1 MGSHAPNSDISPDKF
16 VEFEIATRPV
26 PQIDPSN
33 PKMISQGPSV
43 CVFNKADPEEVLAS
57 WLFAQFLLT
66 NDVQL
71 GYAETEGY
79 IPVTAKAQSDPAY
92 LDYLSRSGE
101 DDGAHYAVKI
111 EATQLL
117 LDNIENTFVTPV
129 FNGSASLRD
138 AAGQLIENTAKSV
151 RRKETV
157 DGAYFEKLY
166 DDVRSLYR
174 LDQLGERTAPGG
186 EDLGPLPGTSV
197 ALLCGIGSVWILMGA
212 YLLTGAIRKKLEEN
226 RRKT

>member
-92 LDYLSRSGE
+92 LDYLWISWAKGRRRAGKTSALFRGHPLRCCAGSAPSGSSWERISSPARSGRNWK
-101 DDGAHYAVKI
+101 KI
-111 EATQLL
+111 AE
-117 LDNIENTFVTPV
+117 
-129 FNGSASLRD
+129 
-138 AAGQLIENTAKSV
+138 
-151 RRKETV
+151 
-157 DGAYFEKLY
+157 
-166 DDVRSLYR
+166 R
-174 LDQLGERTAPGG
+174 LDF
-186 EDLGPLPGTSV
+186 
-197 ALLCGIGSVWILMGA
+197 
-212 YLLTGAIRKKLEEN
+212 
-226 RRKT
+226 